1 MKKIQMWR
9 IGVSDDPGNDRPTLN
24 DCLELVLEK
33 SPELMDEVLK
43 QLSQVS
49 QQEKSKV
56 SQINHRVVRRLMMD
70 ALNDKGSEVCD
81 TFTATLRRAMYH
93 RASNDSQ
100 IQTSVRF
107 EDLQLLDETQINT
120 NIEAAIAQQEISQ
133 AVEDVLPRLNALV
146 STLMGWMTVQPH
158 LNPLRPESF
167 ARALHE
173 CLVVF
178 LPSEEERQNL
188 IAPAAGI
195 LGVTLRGFYK
205 DLADWLVSMGVE
217 PVMVL
222 GSDTGGLVSDGKS
235 ATNSVS
241 RTLLTLDR
249 LRRLLTGEFDDGRSP
264 SGEGFLHTVPSPM
277 VALEDLK
284 MVEPLIRRLSEGVV
298 RKPSDLQARDAVQA
312 ASDNVNTKI
321 TSSSRLSQQLG
332 EAVAHLMVENLMQDQ
347 RLLQSVRDQI
357 RILEPVILRLA
368 QNDLRFFGDR
378 KHPARQFLDRITHMS
393 LRYQSERDQGFEV
406 FYDVVTK
413 AVRQLN
419 QKAGDAQ
426 AFSAVL
432 ANLDASWA
440 QSEKILRQRQEDAA
454 RALIHAEQRTLLAH
468 RLAAD
473 FQDRLEDKRVPEL
486 IKGFLAGP
494 WAHVV
499 AQSQLAARGG
509 ASDPHGYLALVDD
522 LIWSVQVRLARRNRS
537 RLVQM
542 VPELLVKLRQG
553 LISIDYPQDRMQRFF
568 DAVIHQHEKAFEA
581 IEEAKAKA
589 RAKVDAQAKSPTHPV
604 ARTTPTHAAQQGET
618 QDITADSK
626 KTSTKVPHL
635 SKSAN
640 LKSVTSTP
648 TPRPWDHDDGLA
660 GIEVRELGTVPAD
673 ASLDSSAFGSG
684 FGSAFDLD
692 ASGGADAVWMG
703 ASEVNK
709 AGYLP
714 EGALLDAKDE
724 RLQLLSTPG
733 DWHEADLAIGAWVEI
748 NLHGNWVRAQMS
760 WASPH
765 RTLFMFISGAGLAH
779 SMSRRTM
786 DRLRKAGLM
795 RVVATHRVMD
805 NALDAVAQVA
815 LRNNRSPR

>member
-1 MKKIQMWR
+1 MKNIQMWR

-56 SQINHRVVRRLMMD
+56 SQINHRVVRRHMMD
-70 ALNDKGSEVCD
+70 ALNDKGHEVCE

-93 RASNDSQ
+93 RASTEAQ

-120 NIEAAIAQQEISQ
+120 NIEASIAQQEISQ

-173 CLVVF
+173 CLVAYV
-178 LPSEEERQNL
+178 PSEEERQNL

-195 LGVTLRGFYK
+195 LGITLRGFYK
-205 DLADWLVSMGVE
+205 DLSDWLMSMGVE

-222 GSDTGGLVSDGKS
+222 GSDAAGLASDGKLAS
-235 ATNSVS
+235 NSVS

-249 LRRLLTGEFDDGRSP
+249 LRRLLTGEFEDSRSP

-284 MVEPLIRRLSEGVV
+284 MVEPLIRRLSEGTV
-298 RKPSDLQARDAVQA
+298 RHSTALRGRDGAQP
-312 ASDNVNTKI
+312 ASVNANAKGS
-321 TSSSRLSQQLG
+321 SSSRLSQQLG

-347 RLLQSVRDQI
+347 RLLQNVRDQI

-419 QKAGDAQ
+419 QQAGDAQ
-426 AFSAVL
+426 SFSAVL

-473 FQDRLEDKRVPEL
+473 FQDRLDGKRVPEL

-509 ASDPHGYLALVDD
+509 VSDPHGYLALVDD

-589 RAKVDAQAKSPTHPV
+589 RAKADVQAKQS
-604 ARTTPTHAAQQGET
+604 AQPPAQSQKNQTAKQGET
-618 QDITADSK
+618 RGFSSGAN
-626 KTSTKVPHL
+626 KTSAKVPQF
-635 SKSAN
+635 AN
-640 LKSVTSTP
+640 LGKVKSVVP
-648 TPRPWDHDDGLA
+648 TPRQWPQEDGLS

-673 ASLDSSAFGSG
+673 ASLDSSSFSSG

-692 ASGGADAVWMG
+692 ANGGTDAVWMG
-703 ASEVNK
+703 ANEVNE

-714 EGALLDAKDE
+714 EGALLDAQDE

-748 NLHGNWVRAQMS
+748 QLKDRWVRAQMT

-815 LRNNRSPR
+815 LRNNRARR

>member
-1 MKKIQMWR
+1 
-9 IGVSDDPGNDRPTLN
+9 V
-24 DCLELVLEK
+24 
-33 SPELMDEVLK
+33 
-43 QLSQVS
+43 
-49 QQEKSKV
+49 
-56 SQINHRVVRRLMMD
+56 
-70 ALNDKGSEVCD
+70 
-81 TFTATLRRAMYH
+81 
-93 RASNDSQ
+93 
-100 IQTSVRF
+100 
-107 EDLQLLDETQINT
+107 
-120 NIEAAIAQQEISQ
+120 
-133 AVEDVLPRLNALV
+133 
-146 STLMGWMTVQPH
+146 
-158 LNPLRPESF
+158 
-167 ARALHE
+167 
-173 CLVVF
+173 
-178 LPSEEERQNL
+178 

-217 PVMVL
+217 PVISQ
-222 GSDTGGLVSDGKS
+222 GSDTGSLASDGK
-235 ATNSVS
+235 AAAHSVS

-249 LRRLLTGEFDDGRSP
+249 LRRLLTGELEDGFADP
-264 SGEGFLHTVPSPM
+264 AEGFMHTVPSPM

-284 MVEPLIRRLSEGVV
+284 MVEPLIRRLSDGA
-298 RKPSDLQARDAVQA
+298 ARQPGALRAREAARAVSGDAQTRGA
-312 ASDNVNTKI
+312 FSG
-321 TSSSRLSQQLG
+321 RLSQQLG

-357 RILEPVILRLA
+357 RILEPLILRLA
-368 QNDLRFFGDR
+368 QDDLRFFGDR

-393 LRYQSERDQGFEV
+393 LRYQSERDQGYEV

-413 AVRQLN
+413 AVRQLS
-419 QKAGDAQ
+419 QGSGDAQ
-426 AFSAVL
+426 AFGAVL

-440 QSEKILRQRQEDAA
+440 QSEKIMRQRQEEAA
-454 RALIHAEQRTLLAH
+454 RALIHAEQRTLMAH

-473 FQDRLEDKRVPEL
+473 FQNRLEGKRVPEL

-499 AQSQLAARGG
+499 AQSQLAGRGG
-509 ASDPHGYLALVDD
+509 VSDPQGYLTLVDD

-542 VPELLVKLRQG
+542 VPDLLVKLRQG
-553 LISIDYPQDRMQRFF
+553 LVSIDYPQDRMQRFF
-568 DAVIHQHEKAFEA
+568 DAVIHQQEKAFEA

-589 RAKVDAQAKSPTHPV
+589 RAKADALALQP
-604 ARTTPTHAAQQGET
+604 AQHITQTLKKHSANQGQS
-618 QDITADSK
+618 QDIPSK
-626 KTSTKVPHL
+626 FNSPRAPAPQKP
-635 SKSAN
+635 KSGRV
-640 LKSVTSTP
+640 KSVTSTP
-648 TPRPWDHDDGLA
+648 SQSPLWPHDDGLS
-660 GIEVRELGTVPAD
+660 GLEVRELGSIPAD
-673 ASLDSSAFGSG
+673 ALPDSSAFAGG

-692 ASGGADAVWMG
+692 ANGGADAVWMG
-703 ASEVNK
+703 ASEVNE

-714 EGALLDAKDE
+714 EAALLDAKDA
-724 RLQLLSTPG
+724 RLQLLSTSG

-748 NLHGNWVRAQMS
+748 ILQGQWVRAQMT

-815 LRNNRSPR
+815 LRNNRSPL